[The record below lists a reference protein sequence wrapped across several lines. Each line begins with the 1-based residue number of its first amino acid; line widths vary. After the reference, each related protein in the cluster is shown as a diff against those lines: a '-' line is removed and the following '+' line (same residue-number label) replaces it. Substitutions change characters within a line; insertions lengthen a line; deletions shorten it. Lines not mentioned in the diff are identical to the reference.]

1 MRSRNSIF
9 VQQERLMALSPR
21 ERGPRISVAC
31 VQCGKSA
38 RLKRIE
44 AAVFR
49 QGINQ
54 AIYECE
60 CGGIVKRIVRS
71 ILIDFDELVRVP

>member
-1 MRSRNSIF
+1 
-9 VQQERLMALSPR
+9 MALSPR
-21 ERGPRISVAC
+21 ERGPRISAAC

-44 AAVFR
+44 VAVFGH
-49 QGINQ
+49 GIKQ

-60 CGGIVKRIVRS
+60 CGGVVKRILQSSVS
-71 ILIDFDELVRVP
+71 DLDELERSYRRTRSSCKFEQCRP

>member
-1 MRSRNSIF
+1 
-9 VQQERLMALSPR
+9 MALSPK
-21 ERGPRISVAC
+21 ERGPRVSVTC

-44 AAVFR
+44 AAVFG

-60 CGGIVKRIVRS
+60 CGGIVKRTLRS
-71 ILIDFDELVRVP
+71 TLTDFDKLVRVR